1 MKLPTENSSP
11 FWGGGISQLRGEIFL
26 WFMAGGD
33 AYQLRGN
40 YIRGFWKLKQL
51 IREAFKQFNMV
62 KLSAKVNIG
71 IKTWTPPHWALD
83 HREVMLK

>member
-1 MKLPTENSSP
+1 M
-11 FWGGGISQLRGEIFL
+11 WVV
-26 WFMAGGD
+26 AGGD

-62 KLSAKVNIG
+62 KLAAKVNIG
-71 IKTWTPPHWALD
+71 IKI
-83 HREVMLK
+83 